1 MLRRLPS
8 ILSILATC
16 IGLARQRQWPLL
28 TLGTCAI
35 AAAIADYTF
44 WKIQI
49 LEPYQPLIQ
58 KSAFALLFL
67 WVLATAL
74 MVLRI
79 PRDQVLRPTSP
90 AIV

>member
-28 TLGTCAI
+28 TLGTC
-35 AAAIADYTF
+35 AIADYTF